1 MIETANRS
9 VTLTTT
15 GVMQVSLAGKP
26 LQFSSRKAL
35 AILTYLA
42 LQSARSESRE
52 RIATMLWSDSGP
64 DQARGALRQT
74 LRRLKQDLGPA
85 GELLEA
91 DRNTVRLT
99 YPIDCDI
106 LEAIAEAEQGIPPGF
121 LARDDG
127 AFARLFTDI
136 EDLDPDFNL
145 WIAVQRERLGSQLTN
160 RLESAMASARE
171 ADRQLSLAEAL
182 MRTDPTHEGACRAA
196 MEAHVALGDTVQ
208 AMRVY
213 ERLWKIL
220 EEELDVEPSEKT
232 QALYVAIKQGQS
244 GAAMGGGPS
253 GTQDFLAPI
262 AILVE
267 PIQGQR
273 MEGDFD
279 FFGSIFRDEMIAAL
293 ARFRDW
299 LVVDGEQGGSTP
311 PTYRTYS
318 LRIMLHPISDSVMV
332 GLRLLD
338 QADNHCVWAERYSVT
353 LDGIAEL
360 HRSALRQLAV
370 ALNVHLSTPRL
381 QSARETQSP
390 MGRKYELWMQ
400 AQALSGDWR
409 PETEIKAER
418 ILRELIETTPNFA
431 AAMVALAQSLNSRPV
446 IFPGY
451 MRNPQMIADSLELTA
466 RAVKL
471 DPLDSRTH
479 LSRAWAHTMA
489 GSYTAALSHLDM
501 AMDLN
506 ENDPWTIISAG
517 LGYAFAGQNARA
529 ADLIA
534 QARQFGMRHSRA
546 AQGYIA
552 TATYLVGDYEG
563 SISAAEVA
571 GDAIIN
577 LPAWA
582 AASSM
587 HLGDTRRAASEIATF
602 LDLARGAWIGAAA
615 PTDGAII
622 DWFVASFPIRSSSCR
637 AELQKRLLAA
647 LGAAKERR
655 PD

>member
-91 DRNTVRLT
+91 DRNSVRLT

-318 LRIMLHPISDSVMV
+318 LRIMLHPISDTVMV

-370 ALNVHLSTPRL
+370 ALNVHLSAPRL
-381 QSARETQSP
+381 QSAREIQSP

-400 AQALSGDWR
+400 AQAILNDWN
-409 PETEIKAER
+409 PASTERGER
-418 ILRELIETTPNFA
+418 ILRELVETTPGFSS
-431 AAMVALAQSLNSRPV
+431 AMVALAQSLNSRPV
-446 IFPGY
+446 IFPGQLRHPA
-451 MRNPQMIADSLELTA
+451 MVEESLALTA
-466 RAVKL
+466 RAVQL
-471 DPLDSRTH
+471 DPLDSRVH
-479 LSRAWAHTMA
+479 LSRSWSHIMSWAYA
-489 GSYTAALSHLDM
+489 PALSHPDM
-501 AMDLN
+501 ALNLN
-506 ENDPWTIISAG
+506 ENDPWTIISSG
-517 LGYAFAGQNARA
+517 LLYAFADQVGRA
-529 ADLIA
+529 EDLIA
-534 QARQFGMRHSRA
+534 QADTFGMRHSRA

-552 TATYLVGDYEG
+552 TARYLLGDFEG
-563 SISAAEVA
+563 ALAASEVA
-571 GDAIIN
+571 GDAIAN
-577 LPAWA
+577 LLGWQ
-582 AASSM
+582 AAS
-587 HLGDTRRAASEIATF
+587 RIE
-602 LDLARGAWIGAAA
+602 LDDPVGAAA
-615 PTDGAII
+615 AAERFFRYCAKNWCAGSRHGPQDYV
-622 DWFVASFPIRSSSCR
+622 DWFTHCFPIRSNAKRNDLRTALMR
-637 AELQKRLLAA
+637 AWK
-647 LGAAKERR
+647 GKKWR
-655 PD
+655 PE

>member
-91 DRNTVRLT
+91 DRNSVRLT

-293 ARFRDW
+293 ARFRVNADTVMREPFVLSQELGFGGVSVATRASMW
-299 LVVDGEQGGSTP
+299 SPEELVDAAV
-311 PTYRTYS
+311 
-318 LRIMLHPISDSVMV
+318 
-332 GLRLLD
+332 
-338 QADNHCVWAERYSVT
+338 A
-353 LDGIAEL
+353 
-360 HRSALRQLAV
+360 ALR
-370 ALNVHLSTPRL
+370 
-381 QSARETQSP
+381 
-390 MGRKYELWMQ
+390 
-400 AQALSGDWR
+400 
-409 PETEIKAER
+409 
-418 ILRELIETTPNFA
+418 
-431 AAMVALAQSLNSRPV
+431 
-446 IFPGY
+446 
-451 MRNPQMIADSLELTA
+451 
-466 RAVKL
+466 
-471 DPLDSRTH
+471 
-479 LSRAWAHTMA
+479 
-489 GSYTAALSHLDM
+489 
-501 AMDLN
+501 
-506 ENDPWTIISAG
+506 
-517 LGYAFAGQNARA
+517 
-529 ADLIA
+529 
-534 QARQFGMRHSRA
+534 
-546 AQGYIA
+546 
-552 TATYLVGDYEG
+552 
-563 SISAAEVA
+563 
-571 GDAIIN
+571 
-577 LPAWA
+577 
-582 AASSM
+582 
-587 HLGDTRRAASEIATF
+587 
-602 LDLARGAWIGAAA
+602 
-615 PTDGAII
+615 
-622 DWFVASFPIRSSSCR
+622 
-637 AELQKRLLAA
+637 
-647 LGAAKERR
+647 
-655 PD
+655 